1 VVGDDFI
8 LSERRTDLHLFQEN
22 LSLRQPSLADDA
34 SFAGLPLLNR
44 KKQGLGKLKSFLTDR
59 HSTDASLPNGCEVR
73 QRCLPSLDPN

>member
-8 LSERRTDLHLFQEN
+8 LSERRTDLLLFQEN
-22 LSLRQPSLADDA
+22 LSARVPSLNDEP
-34 SFAGLPLLNR
+34 SFAGLPILNR
-44 KKQGLGKLKSFLTDR
+44 KKQGQTKLKSFLTDR